1 MERIKYM
8 SLLVFGLCLALS
20 SSQIIAKG
28 KDTESGSDKSDKP
41 AVAKKEKA
49 KEEVS
54 VPEKKKP
61 AREGAEGEKPAP
73 KEKLE
78 KKKEGKEVPDK
89 VQGDKGREKEF
100 VEKPVK
106 KEGEFAE
113 KPAPRLLAKD
123 MPRPPLIREG
133 DKPPVFDPNYAKL
146 RIAIDNLRAAGR
158 HDLADKLEREIEP
171 KRPIV
176 PQPPGIK
183 PQPQPPIIA
192 AQKEEIER
200 LRAEVGE
207 LSRLVRQLQEQV
219 NELMR
224 QRR

>member
-1 MERIKYM
+1 MKRIK
-8 SLLVFGLCLALS
+8 SISFLVFGLCLALS
-20 SSQIIAKG
+20 SSQIIAKE

-41 AVAKKEKA
+41 VVAKKEKA

-54 VPEKKKP
+54 VPEKKKT
-61 AREGAEGEKPAP
+61 AKEGAEAEKSAP

-78 KKKEGKEVPDK
+78 KKKEGKEAPDK
-89 VQGDKGREKEF
+89 VHGDKGREKES

-106 KEGEFAE
+106 KEGEFAK
-113 KPAPRLLAKD
+113 KPEPRALAKD
-123 MPRPPLIREG
+123 MPRPPVVKEG
-133 DKPPVFDPNYAKL
+133 DKPPVFDPKYAKL
-146 RIAIDNLRAAGR
+146 RIAIDNLREAGR

-176 PQPPGIK
+176 PQPPGFK

-224 QRR
+224 QRK